1 MKKKLTQLRWL
12 ATIILFVA
20 AMAMPKMAWAEITPA
35 KPTNGDGT
43 SGSPYEI
50 SNAAELY
57 WFAALVNGDTS
68 VDGVTAAD
76 KTACAKLTANIV
88 VNTGVLKSD
97 GSLTE
102 GVSGLTSW
110 TPINS
115 DYENSFTGTFDGCN
129 YTISGLY
136 VNGTDDFVG
145 LFGHINGAVISNVG
159 IVDSYIC
166 GRRGV
171 AAVCGYCVGE
181 GGSITNCYNTGTVK
195 GEGFVGGICGYS
207 GTAIIEKCHNTGN
220 IIGTSTSQDTG
231 FTGGICGCSDKA
243 TFTKSYNTGD
253 VRGNYLVGGIC
264 GSNGFNYSSDLTYCY
279 NTGTING
286 PDNCNYEESTGGIA
300 GYNHGN
306 IKYCYNIG
314 TLSGGNYKGNICG
327 INGHKVAMC
336 IYIEKADGLNA
347 VGSGKGETDAQAKT
361 SNQFAN
367 GEVCYQLNAVKNVH
381 VWRQNIGSDNFPVL
395 DESHGIV
402 YASSPCPV
410 NFSNTQSD
418 VSETTEHNYV
428 DGVCTACNA
437 SETEPEVIDDVYQ
450 LKTQEN
456 LYWFAEQVNSGKDFL
471 KAVLANDIT
480 VNTGSLSATTTEAKK
495 WTPIGKRIAPYKGI
509 FNGQGHTISGLYFN
523 DTSKDSEE
531 YIGLFGNLGSGGEIS
546 NVGVV
551 NSYFSG
557 IRFVGGVCADNEGK
571 ISNCYALGEL
581 HGGYKGGVC
590 ANNEGEISNCY
601 ASCTISGDICGGI
614 SYSNSGQISNCY
626 ASCTI
631 SGNMCGGISAY
642 NSGAISNCYFDNEN
656 FSGVP
661 LYHEEEGSYY
671 TKVEGKS
678 KSVFKSGEVAYLLN
692 ESKSDGTQKWFQNLS
707 EDDGD
712 AYPVLKSTETNT
724 VYKGYWHGETST
736 SYRNR
741 CHEHAY
747 DSSASNEQNGNH
759 DKSYQG
765 VFTWTDNEDKTNAT
779 VTATFTCS
787 KCGKMEKPELAAV
800 HDESNTNTVA
810 NCTEDGYN
818 YYKTSYSFTG
828 ETFSST
834 YRQTLPALGHDMTEI
849 TLVDKI
855 YQNECQR
862 EGCDHKKYYATSDG
876 SVKAQLEG
884 GIYKVASF
892 NLADATE
899 YDSGAE
905 FTATSLAYKRTFY
918 DDKWV
923 AVYVPFEINCDN
935 LANDFEM
942 AVVNNFHEYE
952 QTDGSYNVVLEVK
965 RMTSGTIPALTPCVM
980 RMKTA
985 PASATEKEIQL
996 SNVPFSA
1003 AADNYIDCSS
1013 VTRYYKFTGSLAG
1026 KSGFDEA
1033 SDFVPLNGDVVRASG
1048 DTNLEPQ
1055 RWFLTA
1061 TNRGSTTPLP
1071 VGLQRI
1077 AIRVMGD
1084 NEGEGGGTIT
1094 SIDTLHLIEGLYTES
1109 GRIVCAGEFRI
1120 YDLLGRDVTR
1130 LNGSLCGVYVV
1141 KVGEAAVKV
1150 VVK

>member
-20 AMAMPKMAWAEITPA
+20 AMTMPKMAWAEITPA

-68 VDGVTAAD
+68 VEGVTAAD

-97 GSLTE
+97 GSLTYDA
-102 GVSGLTSW
+102 SGLTSW

-136 VNGTDDFVG
+136 VNGTNSYVG

-166 GRRGV
+166 GRMGV

-220 IIGTSTSQDTG
+220 IIGTSTSPETG

-286 PDNCNYEESTGGIA
+286 PDNCNKEESTGGIA
-300 GYNHGN
+300 GFNNGN

-581 HGGYKGGVC
+581 HGGNKGGVC

-614 SYSNSGQISNCY
+614 SYSNSGEISNCY

-656 FSGVP
+656 FSGGP
-661 LYHEEEGSYY
+661 LYHEEKGSNS

-724 VYKGYWHGETST
+724 VYKGYWHG
-736 SYRNR
+736 
-741 CHEHAY
+741 
-747 DSSASNEQNGNH
+747 
-759 DKSYQG
+759 
-765 VFTWTDNEDKTNAT
+765 
-779 VTATFTCS
+779 
-787 KCGKMEKPELAAV
+787 
-800 HDESNTNTVA
+800 
-810 NCTEDGYN
+810 
-818 YYKTSYSFTG
+818 
-828 ETFSST
+828 
-834 YRQTLPALGHDMTEI
+834 
-849 TLVDKI
+849 
-855 YQNECQR
+855 
-862 EGCDHKKYYATSDG
+862 
-876 SVKAQLEG
+876 
-884 GIYKVASF
+884 
-892 NLADATE
+892 
-899 YDSGAE
+899 
-905 FTATSLAYKRTFY
+905 
-918 DDKWV
+918 
-923 AVYVPFEINCDN
+923 
-935 LANDFEM
+935 
-942 AVVNNFHEYE
+942 
-952 QTDGSYNVVLEVK
+952 
-965 RMTSGTIPALTPCVM
+965 
-980 RMKTA
+980 
-985 PASATEKEIQL
+985 
-996 SNVPFSA
+996 
-1003 AADNYIDCSS
+1003 
-1013 VTRYYKFTGSLAG
+1013 
-1026 KSGFDEA
+1026 
-1033 SDFVPLNGDVVRASG
+1033 
-1048 DTNLEPQ
+1048 
-1055 RWFLTA
+1055 
-1061 TNRGSTTPLP
+1061 
-1071 VGLQRI
+1071 
-1077 AIRVMGD
+1077 
-1084 NEGEGGGTIT
+1084 
-1094 SIDTLHLIEGLYTES
+1094 
-1109 GRIVCAGEFRI
+1109 
-1120 YDLLGRDVTR
+1120 
-1130 LNGSLCGVYVV
+1130 
-1141 KVGEAAVKV
+1141 
-1150 VVK
+1150 

>member
-20 AMAMPKMAWAEITPA
+20 AMAIPKMAWAEITPA

-97 GSLTE
+97 GSLTDD
-102 GVSGLTSW
+102 VSGLTSW

-136 VNGTDDFVG
+136 VNGTNSYVG

-166 GRRGV
+166 GRMGV

-300 GYNHGN
+300 GFNNGN

-918 DDKWV
+918 DDKWM
-923 AVYVPFEINCDN
+923 AVYVPFAIDCSKLETDY
-935 LANDFEM
+935 EM
-942 AVVNNFHEYE
+942 ATINNFHEYE
-952 QTDGSYNVVLEVK
+952 QEDGTYKVVLEVK
-965 RMTSGTIPALTPCVM
+965 RVTKGGTIPALTPCLI

-985 PASATEKEIQL
+985 PAAEVEKTLNFE
-996 SNVPFSA
+996 NAEFSA
-1003 AADNYIDCSS
+1003 AVDKSIDCSS
-1013 VTRYYKFTGSLAG
+1013 VTRYYQFTGSLNG
-1026 KSGFDEA
+1026 KTGLNEDT
-1033 SDFVPLNGDVVRASG
+1033 DFVLNEGRLYKTSYETV
-1048 DTNLEPQ
+1048 LLPQ
-1055 RWFLTA
+1055 RWYLSA
-1061 TNRGSTTPLP
+1061 TDRTSSSVEP
-1071 VGLQRI
+1071 VTMLRSI
-1077 AIRVMGD
+1077 SINVIGD
-1084 NEGEGGGTIT
+1084 GEVTGIEDIQVNTELGAAALSGT
-1094 SIDTLHLIEGLYTES
+1094 G
-1109 GRIVCAGEFRI
+1109 I
-1120 YDLLGRDVTR
+1120 YDLQGRKINSEPTKGMYIK
-1130 LNGSLCGVYVV
+1130 NGKKYI
-1141 KVGEAAVKV
+1141 K
-1150 VVK
+1150 